1 MQRYLCNNNPCF
13 LQTWKDQGGLLQGQ
27 GLCMYVSGK
36 TRHFHRIPLS
46 LLFAAALTFTMP
58 STGLCQP
65 DDTLSPMEV
74 RTPAPEN
81 QDDPRF
87 FWSIEVLTMALK
99 ATEND
104 FGPWTLSLE
113 TRVSDR
119 TRLETELEKG
129 GLINV
134 ALLPSCTISDER
146 FVRISH
152 VADRG
157 LLGYRVAVI
166 RAGEQDRFSG
176 IKRMSDLAAFS
187 VGSGRSW
194 HISKTFIGND
204 LPVTLWPNL
213 DGLYNLLSIGR
224 VDYLSRSVYE
234 VTRELNHYKKLYP
247 DLDIEQTLLVRTPI
261 AMWLYVSVGEDR
273 LRDRLEA
280 GMDRIL
286 ADGSLKSRFDELFRK
301 DLEALNLKN
310 RRIIILDDPEAH
322 APTLEIPP
330 SELLTGK

>member
-1 MQRYLCNNNPCF
+1 MC
-13 LQTWKDQGGLLQGQ
+13 
-27 GLCMYVSGK
+27 VSGK
-36 TRHFHRIPLS
+36 TRHCHRVPLP
-46 LLFAAALTFTMP
+46 LLFAALLAFAFP
-58 STGLCQP
+58 APGLCQP
-65 DDTLSPMEV
+65 DGTLSPMEV

-87 FWSIEVLTMALK
+87 AWSVEVLTMALK
-99 ATEND
+99 ATESD
-104 FGPWTLSLE
+104 FGPWNLILE
-113 TRVSDR
+113 TRVSNR

-134 ALLPSCTISDER
+134 ALLPSCTINEKR

-157 LLGYRVAVI
+157 LLGYRIAVI

-176 IKRMSDLAAFS
+176 IKRVSDLATFS
-187 VGSGRSW
+187 VGSGRNW
-194 HISKTFIGND
+194 HISKTFIEND
-204 LPVTLWPNL
+204 LPVTLWPDL

-234 VTRELNHYKKLYP
+234 ITRELDHYKSLYP
-247 DLDIEQTLLVRTPI
+247 DLDIEQTFLVRTPI
-261 AMWLYVSVGEDR
+261 AMWLYVSVGEDS

-286 ADGSLKSRFDELFRK
+286 ADGSLKARFDELFRK